1 MQITRFLGVAIVT
14 GTGLGLMILCM
25 VFLLLGAGVGGT
37 GVCVGVGA
45 VTVFI
50 ATGRMK
56 SYAATYKY
64 TMVDCL
70 SRGIKEGFRNK
81 KVCRDMYK
89 ERFPLL

>member
-1 MQITRFLGVAIVT
+1 
-14 GTGLGLMILCM
+14 M

-70 SRGIKEGFRNK
+70 SEGFQK
-81 KVCRDMYK
+81 QKGVCTDMHK
-89 ERFPLL
+89 EQFSFL